1 MDTNEAGAPPR
12 ILVTGATGN
21 VGRHVVAELLKR
33 GNAVRA
39 LVRDPAAARLP
50 GRVDVVR
57 GDLADPGTLRPHL
70 DGIESVF
77 LLWPFFSADGIPAL
91 MDVLRP
97 RSPRVVYLSAMG
109 AQGGDDDGGGDGG
122 GDEPYRHQV
131 EREIEASGVPWT
143 FLRAGGFATNALW
156 WAPQIRKTG
165 VVRAPYAQAARSL
178 IHERDIADV
187 AVRALTDERHA
198 GARHVLTGP
207 AALTQADQVRII
219 GEVIRKPL
227 RFEEI
232 SPETARDEMIAEG
245 LPPEFAE
252 SSMRYW
258 ATLADNPEPVTRT
271 VEEIT
276 RAPAR
281 PFRGWAMDHAHD
293 FR

>member
-1 MDTNEAGAPPR
+1 METNEAGAPPR

-33 GNAVRA
+33 GNAIRVLA
-39 LVRDPAAARLP
+39 RDPVAARLP
-50 GRVDVVR
+50 GRAELVR
-57 GDLADPGTLRPHL
+57 GDLGDPATLRPHL
-70 DGIESVF
+70 DGIEAVF
-77 LLWPFFSADGIPAL
+77 LLWPFFDADGVSAL
-91 MDVLRP
+91 MDVLR
-97 RSPRVVYLSAMG
+97 RSSPRVVYLSAMG
-109 AQGGDDDGGGDGG
+109 APAGGDGG
-122 GDEPYRHQV
+122 EPVFHHQV
-131 EREIEASGVPWT
+131 ERVIEESGVPWT
-143 FLRAGGFATNALW
+143 FLRAGGFAANTLG
-156 WAPQIRKTG
+156 WAPQIRESG

-207 AALTQADQVRII
+207 AAVTQADQVRII
-219 GEVIRKPL
+219 GEVIRRPL

-232 SPETARDEMIAEG
+232 APQAARDAMLAEG
-245 LPPEFAE
+245 LPPAFVE

-258 ATLADNPEPVTRT
+258 ATLVDHPEPVTTT
-271 VEEIT
+271 VEAIT

>member
-1 MDTNEAGAPPR
+1 MDTNEAGAPAR

-50 GRVDVVR
+50 SRVDVVR
-57 GDLADPGTLRPHL
+57 GDLADPETLRPHL

-77 LLWPFFSADGIPAL
+77 LLWPFFDADGIPAL

-97 RSPRVVYLSAMG
+97 QSPRVVYLSAMG
-109 AQGGDDDGGGDGG
+109 ARRGDD
-122 GDEPYRHQV
+122 GDEPFHHQV
-131 EREIEASGVPWT
+131 ERVIEQSGVPWT

-156 WAPQIRKTG
+156 WAPQIRGTG
-165 VVRAPYAQAARSL
+165 VVRAPYPQAARSL

-187 AVRALTDERHA
+187 AVRALTDDRHA
-198 GARHVLTGP
+198 GARHELTGP
-207 AALTQADQVRII
+207 AAVTQADQVRILS
-219 GEVIRKPL
+219 EVIRKPL

-232 SPETARDEMIAEG
+232 APEAARDEMIAEG
-245 LPPEFAE
+245 LPSEFAE

-258 ATLADNPEPVTRT
+258 ATLADHPEPVTKT

>member
-1 MDTNEAGAPPR
+1 MDTNRAGVAPR

-50 GRVDVVR
+50 ARVDAVR
-57 GDLADPGTLRPHL
+57 CDLSDPETLRPHL

-77 LLWPFFSADGIPAL
+77 LLWPFFSADGVAAL
-91 MDVLRP
+91 MDVLRLG
-97 RSPRVVYLSAMG
+97 SPRVVYLSAMG
-109 AQGGDDDGGGDGG
+109 ARGDDDGG
-122 GDEPYRHQV
+122 EPVFHHQV
-131 EREIEASGVPWT
+131 ERVIEESGVPWT

-156 WAPQIRKTG
+156 WAPQIRETG
-165 VVRAPYAQAARSL
+165 IVRAPYAQAARSL

-207 AALTQADQVRII
+207 AAVTQADQVRII
-219 GEVIRKPL
+219 GEVIRRPL

-232 SPETARDEMIAEG
+232 APEAARDEMIAEG
-245 LPPEFAE
+245 LPPAFAE

-258 ATLADNPEPVTRT
+258 ATLVGNPEPVMAT

-281 PFRGWAMDHAHD
+281 PFRGWAMDHAAD